1 MALNNFTKIV
11 THGSRRFL
19 ATASQPQ
26 VSKMNGKLSSQE
38 IFDREN
44 KYGAH
49 NYHPIPVALNKG
61 KGIYVWDVEG
71 KQYFDFLSAYSGK
84 LVHSVEKREIYSH

>member
-1 MALNNFTKIV
+1 MSLNNFTKIV

-26 VSKMNGKLSSQE
+26 VNKMSGKLSSQE

-44 KYGAH
+44 KFGAH

-61 KGIYVWDVEG
+61 KDIYVWDVEG

-84 LVHSVEKREIYSH
+84 LIKI